1 MGDWSKDREVVND
14 PTEPIQRISQTEQ
27 LEELVLRTRL
37 PSVLI
42 PPAGSAEELM
52 LLNCGVGEDS

>member
-42 PPAGSAEELM
+42 PPAGS
-52 LLNCGVGEDS
+52 GDSQDHALVRLIF

>member
-1 MGDWSKDREVVND
+1 MGDWSKDKEVVSD

-27 LEELVLRTRL
+27 LEELVLCTRL

-42 PPAGSAEELM
+42 PPAGSGASQSHAL
-52 LLNCGVGEDS
+52 V

>member
-1 MGDWSKDREVVND
+1 MGDWSEDREVVND

-27 LEELVLRTRL
+27 LEELVLGTGL

-42 PPAGSAEELM
+42 PPAGS
-52 LLNCGVGEDS
+52 GDSQNHALVRLIF